1 LNLSRWVILKSTI
14 LREWSS
20 LFSITINIKP
30 FIRAG
35 PEPRPGETD
44 MPSILVV
51 DDSPM
56 DRHLAAGLLRK
67 SPDYTVFEA
76 VDGKDALK
84 KIELHLPDV
93 VVTDMLMPNMNGL
106 ELVSQVNEQFPLVPI
121 ILMTSLGS
129 EEIAVQALQNG
140 AASYVPK
147 RVLASE
153 LLEIVERVLST
164 AQEVRGRSRLMNRL
178 TKFEYSFAL
187 ETQLDLVCA
196 VAGYLREEALRLRL
210 CERSECLRLGVAVE
224 EALLNAYYHGNLEI
238 SSKLREEDHRQYH
251 ETAVA
256 RAGQSPY
263 REREIHVGVKV
274 TPTQAIYSI
283 RDEGPGFD
291 PSTLPDPTDPANLD
305 RPCGRGMLLMR
316 TFMDNVIYNDKG
328 NEVTLFKER
337 ETDPREA
344 DDER

>member
-1 LNLSRWVILKSTI
+1 
-14 LREWSS
+14 
-20 LFSITINIKP
+20 
-30 FIRAG
+30 
-35 PEPRPGETD
+35 
-44 MPSILVV
+44 MPSVLVV

-76 VDGKDALK
+76 VDGIDALAK
-84 KIELHLPDV
+84 LELHLPDL
-93 VVTDMLMPNMNGL
+93 VVTDMMMPNMNGL
-106 ELVSQVNEQFPLVPI
+106 ELVSAVKEQYPLIPI

-147 RVLASE
+147 RVLAGE
-153 LLEIVERVLST
+153 LLEIVDRVLST
-164 AQEVRGRSRLMNRL
+164 SQEFRGRSRLMSRM
-178 TKFEYSFAL
+178 TKLDYSFTL
-187 ETQLDLVCA
+187 ENQLDLVCA
-196 VAGYLREEALRLRL
+196 IAGFLREEAIRLRL
-210 CERSECLRLGVAVE
+210 CARSECLRVGVALE

-238 SSKLREEDHRQYH
+238 SSKLREEDHRLYH
-251 ETAVA
+251 ETAVQ
-256 RAGQSPY
+256 RSGESPY
-263 REREIHVGVKV
+263 CDRKIYISVKV

-291 PSTLPDPTDPANLD
+291 PSILPDPTDPANLD

-337 ETDPREA
+337 EVDSEETD
-344 DDER
+344 DD